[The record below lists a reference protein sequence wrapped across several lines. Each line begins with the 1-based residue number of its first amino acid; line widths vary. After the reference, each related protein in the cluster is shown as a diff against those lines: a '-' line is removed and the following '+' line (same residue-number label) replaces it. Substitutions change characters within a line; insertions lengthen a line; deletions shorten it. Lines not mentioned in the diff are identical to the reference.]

1 MPLTTKYI
9 LIGQKNTKSN
19 QIKKNLNS
27 YILFPVLLK
36 METPLLSYILEDA
49 SIDAKMKVISSQNPA
64 IQKLSLF

>member
-1 MPLTTKYI
+1 
-9 LIGQKNTKSN
+9 
-19 QIKKNLNS
+19 
-27 YILFPVLLK
+27 

>member
-19 QIKKNLNS
+19 QIKKKLNS

>member
-19 QIKKNLNS
+19 KIKKKLNS

-64 IQKLSLF
+64 IQKLSFF

>member
-9 LIGQKNTKSN
+9 LISQKNTKSN

-49 SIDAKMKVISSQNPA
+49 SIDAKNISSQNPA

>member
-9 LIGQKNTKSN
+9 LISQKNTKSN

>member
-9 LIGQKNTKSN
+9 LISQKNTKSN

-49 SIDAKMKVISSQNPA
+49 SIDAKMKVISS
-64 IQKLSLF
+64 